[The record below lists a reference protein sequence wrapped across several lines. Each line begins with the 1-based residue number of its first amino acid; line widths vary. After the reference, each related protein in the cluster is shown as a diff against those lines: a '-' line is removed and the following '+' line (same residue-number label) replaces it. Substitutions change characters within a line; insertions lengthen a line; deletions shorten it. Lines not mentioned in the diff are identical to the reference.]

1 MQYAIVNSVNTIF
14 QKIASEVSPSTSE
27 VSLPLPL
34 KSATPPPLKSA
45 PPSLEHS
52 FKIKLISSSPSH
64 VSKNGKLLS
73 SFQYPSPETQI
84 T

>member
-14 QKIASEVSPSTSE
+14 QKIASEVSPSPSSE
-27 VSLPLPL
+27 VS
-34 KSATPPPLKSA
+34 T
-45 PPSLEHS
+45 PSLEHS